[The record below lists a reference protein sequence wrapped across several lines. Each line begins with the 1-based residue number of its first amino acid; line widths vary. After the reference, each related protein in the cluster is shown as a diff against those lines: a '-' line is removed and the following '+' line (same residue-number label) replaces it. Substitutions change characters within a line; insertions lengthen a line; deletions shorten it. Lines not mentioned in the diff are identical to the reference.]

1 MRRRLPPSPLLC
13 GLRQP
18 LRPRAAP
25 SHAGWPPTNCHALE
39 MKWCGSVQSDKMA
52 CLQCFGKH
60 GQDMMKNGCSI
71 GDERDFCHL

>member
-1 MRRRLPPSPLLC
+1 
-13 GLRQP
+13 
-18 LRPRAAP
+18 
-25 SHAGWPPTNCHALE
+25 

-71 GDERDFCHL
+71 SDERDFCHL